1 MAVNSFLTYPLS
13 WKPDRETLTRPIY
26 LSLARQLKE
35 DIASGTLA
43 PGTRLP
49 PQREL
54 ARFLGINFTTV
65 TRAYKLCEL
74 KGLLQA
80 VTGSG
85 TFVSSSA
92 ARSVTISTEAARPA
106 LIDLGFENPFQVL
119 PDQIRNLAREIAGR
133 KTFPRLLDYACP
145 TGMPHQKAAGVNWLK
160 NIGLETDPDH
170 LVLVSGT
177 QNGLALALLAL
188 FDPGDRIGGDTYT
201 YANFIELARLHHL
214 QLVAIGSDEEGMRA
228 DLLERQHRLNAL
240 KGVFLM
246 PSCCNPT
253 TRMISER
260 RKQALAQV
268 IRKEQLILVEDDI
281 HAFFTAGTVADYQGP
296 LARLVPE
303 QSLYVS
309 GTSKPLCAGLR
320 VAYLVFPDR
329 FREPLL
335 QALFNV
341 NVKTSSLDGEII
353 TELILTGTATAM
365 VRKKQELAAERNRLF
380 FRYFPELEG
389 QGHPL
394 SFYRWLPIPD
404 TRSGAEVEQDLQ
416 QQGIRVYH
424 SDRFLCGKRGL
435 QAYLRVALSTE
446 PDIVRLEQGL
456 VRLRDWIRG
465 KKEK

>member
-1 MAVNSFLTYPLS
+1 MVVNSFLTYPLS

-188 FDPGDRIGGDTYT
+188 FDPGDRIGVDTYT

-320 VAYLVFPDR
+320 VAYLVSR
-329 FREPLL
+329 
-335 QALFNV
+335 
-341 NVKTSSLDGEII
+341 
-353 TELILTGTATAM
+353 TG
-365 VRKKQELAAERNRLF
+365 
-380 FRYFPELEG
+380 
-389 QGHPL
+389 
-394 SFYRWLPIPD
+394 
-404 TRSGAEVEQDLQ
+404 SGSPCS
-416 QQGIRVYH
+416 RPC
-424 SDRFLCGKRGL
+424 SM
-435 QAYLRVALSTE
+435 
-446 PDIVRLEQGL
+446 
-456 VRLRDWIRG
+456 
-465 KKEK
+465 

>member
-1 MAVNSFLTYPLS
+1 MP
-13 WKPDRETLTRPIY
+13 
-26 LSLARQLKE
+26 
-35 DIASGTLA
+35 
-43 PGTRLP
+43 LP
-49 PQREL
+49 P
-54 ARFLGINFTTV
+54 AW
-65 TRAYKLCEL
+65 
-74 KGLLQA
+74 
-80 VTGSG
+80 
-85 TFVSSSA
+85 
-92 ARSVTISTEAARPA
+92 STE
-106 LIDLGFENPFQVL
+106 
-119 PDQIRNLAREIAGR
+119 
-133 KTFPRLLDYACP
+133 
-145 TGMPHQKAAGVNWLK
+145 KAAGVNWLK
-160 NIGLETDPDH
+160 NIGVETDPDH
-170 LVLVSGT
+170 LMLVSGT
-177 QNGLALALLAL
+177 QNGLAMSLLAL
-188 FDPGDRIGGDTYT
+188 FDPGDRIGVDTYT

-268 IRKEQLILVEDDI
+268 IRREQLILLEDDI
-281 HAFFTAGTVADYQGP
+281 HAFFTAGTVADYAGP

-303 QSLYVS
+303 QSVYVS

-320 VAYLVFPDR
+320 VAYLVYPDR
-329 FREPLL
+329 FREALL

-353 TELILTGTATAM
+353 TELILTGTANAM
-365 VRKKQELAAERNRLF
+365 VKKKQELAAERNRLF

-404 TRSGAEVEQDLQ
+404 TRGGAEVEQAFQ

-424 SDRFLCGKRGL
+424 SDRFLCGKREM

-446 PDIVRLEQGL
+446 QDIGRLEKGL
-456 VRLRDWIRG
+456 SILRG
-465 KKEK
+465 KREKSINPLLPCCVTVMQVHRDPADSC

>member
-1 MAVNSFLTYPLS
+1 MAINGFYNYPLS
-13 WKPDRETLTRPIY
+13 WKPDRAKLTRPVY

-35 DIASGTLA
+35 DIASGCLA

-85 TFVSSSA
+85 TFVASSA
-92 ARSVTISTEAARPA
+92 ARSVTISTERPRSA
-106 LIDLGFENPFQVL
+106 LIDLGFENPFQVFT
-119 PDQIRNLAREIAGR
+119 DQVREITRDIAGR
-133 KTFPRLLDYACP
+133 KQFPQLLDYASP
-145 TGMPHQKAAGVNWLK
+145 TGMVHQKAAGVNWLK
-160 NIGLETDPDH
+160 NIGVETDPDH
-170 LVLVSGT
+170 LMLVSGT
-177 QNGLALALLAL
+177 QNGLAMSLLALL
-188 FDPGDRIGGDTYT
+188 DPGDRIGVDTYT

-214 QLVAIGSDEEGMRA
+214 QLVAIGSDEEGMRT

-268 IRKEQLILVEDDI
+268 IRREQLILLEDDI
-281 HAFFTAGTVADYQGP
+281 HAFFTAGTVADYAGP

-303 QSLYVS
+303 QSVYVS

-320 VAYLVFPDR
+320 VAYLVYPDR
-329 FREPLL
+329 FREALL

-353 TELILTGTATAM
+353 TELILTGTANAM
-365 VRKKQELAAERNRLF
+365 VKKKQELAAERNRLF
-380 FRYFPELEG
+380 FQYFPELEG

-404 TRSGAEVEQDLQ
+404 TRGGAEVEQAFQ

-424 SDRFLCGKRGL
+424 SDRFLCGKREM

-446 PDIVRLEQGL
+446 QDMGRLEKGL
-456 VRLRDWIRG
+456 SILRENV
-465 KKEK
+465 KKA